1 MGSPTG
7 GELRASVGGESVS
20 GQDED
25 LEGERLLKTSRL
37 DDDVL
42 TAEVSPQTHAEERE
56 GPFRSAA
63 EGERAVVVE
72 ISVSEPNVAR
82 EADVDVPL
90 VDTSP
95 TGEPLRASVGDARVI
110 GQDDD
115 VEGGRPLK
123 KARLDE
129 VPTTQVSPPVAE
141 ADAGQAVRETLANGA
156 DEKPI
161 PRPIE
166 EPSEA
171 NDACDTGA
179 ASIDQTAPPPKRP
192 AVPLWHFLTQNRAK
206 IMEEH
211 KLVSVTE
218 LPRKAK
224 ELFDALSPETRRVYE
239 ELYEEEKRVFDLY
252 MSSDAGK
259 NDGKKERMAAK
270 RLAAKNRRAK
280 EKASPKVKAK
290 AKAKGKTSA
299 RKKRRVPVS
308 KPWPVTWPVLPL
320 WQFMNEH
327 REMILSKHGV
337 SFTEVGNKA
346 KELFEV
352 LPSSE
357 RKVYEDRY
365 LEQKSAFA
373 AFKDSDE
380 GKRFMIEHTRAK
392 LAAKVSR
399 AATLINRAKKERARA
414 KNLKGG
420 TVRKVKAPVPPVK
433 QFLLDR
439 RAIIAAEYGL
449 TTKTEL
455 AAKSAE
461 LFEALPSARR
471 KVYQDR
477 YEKQKEAYKAFTAV
491 EKKALHEYKKTVKAS
506 EREASKAVTA
516 ASKAATPKKRSAGTK
531 GSPPK
536 RSAKKLVVDSA
547 VEISAAAIKQA
558 AELGTA
564 ANGVEFTLLL
574 QKLVSTPGFA
584 GKVSQDSMLTT
595 LQKHAG
601 NVNLA
606 RNELRCGGD
615 EGVRRNSSEG

>member
-1 MGSPTG
+1 MG
-7 GELRASVGGESVS
+7 
-20 GQDED
+20 
-25 LEGERLLKTSRL
+25 
-37 DDDVL
+37 
-42 TAEVSPQTHAEERE
+42 
-56 GPFRSAA
+56 
-63 EGERAVVVE
+63 
-72 ISVSEPNVAR
+72 
-82 EADVDVPL
+82 
-90 VDTSP
+90 
-95 TGEPLRASVGDARVI
+95 
-110 GQDDD
+110 
-115 VEGGRPLK
+115 
-123 KARLDE
+123 
-129 VPTTQVSPPVAE
+129 
-141 ADAGQAVRETLANGA
+141 TLANGA

-252 MSSDAGK
+252 ISSDAGK

-270 RLAAKNRRAK
+270 RLASKNRRAK
-280 EKASPKVKAK
+280 EKASPK

-531 GSPPK
+531 GSPPR

-615 EGVRRNSSEG
+615 EGVRRNSSEGWARHAIAHLRCHRRNYRSASDCHAHSRWVGETHVGDLAVPDGESSEK

>member
-1 MGSPTG
+1 MG
-7 GELRASVGGESVS
+7 
-20 GQDED
+20 
-25 LEGERLLKTSRL
+25 
-37 DDDVL
+37 
-42 TAEVSPQTHAEERE
+42 
-56 GPFRSAA
+56 
-63 EGERAVVVE
+63 
-72 ISVSEPNVAR
+72 
-82 EADVDVPL
+82 
-90 VDTSP
+90 
-95 TGEPLRASVGDARVI
+95 
-110 GQDDD
+110 
-115 VEGGRPLK
+115 
-123 KARLDE
+123 
-129 VPTTQVSPPVAE
+129 
-141 ADAGQAVRETLANGA
+141 TLANGA

-252 MSSDAGK
+252 MSSDAGR

-270 RLAAKNRRAK
+270 RLASKNRRAK

-320 WQFMNEH
+320 WHFMNEH

-506 EREASKAVTA
+506 EREASKTVTA
-516 ASKAATPKKRSAGTK
+516 
-531 GSPPK
+531 
-536 RSAKKLVVDSA
+536 
-547 VEISAAAIKQA
+547 
-558 AELGTA
+558 A

-595 LQKHAG
+595 L
-601 NVNLA
+601 
-606 RNELRCGGD
+606 
-615 EGVRRNSSEG
+615 